1 MKKLHS
7 LAFYALIAPA
17 MTLGASSVLAQQ
29 STGGA
34 DERQQQSTQRDQ
46 TKGAMES
53 KSRTS
58 ASDRKMDDPSRM
70 QSRNFLDAGP
80 VDGAHAS
87 NLIGA
92 EVKTAGDEDVGSVQD
107 LIIDADGQ
115 VVAIVIAVGGF
126 LGMGEKDVAIG
137 WDHVTRSGAADE
149 QDLRIDMTREEL
161 QAAPEFQQED

>member
-29 STGGA
+29 TTGGA
-34 DERQQQSTQRDQ
+34 GERQQQDSQRDQ
-46 TKGAMES
+46 TKGEMES

-58 ASDRKMDDPSRM
+58 ASDRERGDQSRM
-70 QSRNFLDAGP
+70 QSRNYLDSAP
-80 VDGAHAS
+80 VDGTHAS

-107 LIIDADGQ
+107 LIINADGQ
-115 VVAIVIAVGGF
+115 VVAIVIGVGGF

-149 QDLRIDMTREEL
+149 PELRIDMTREEL
-161 QAAPEFQQED
+161 QAAPEFQQEN